1 MEENKT
7 GIFKLPVLFHF
18 YNAGEKSLVN
28 SFLTSLL
35 QLAA

>member
-18 YNAGEKSLVN
+18 YNAGEIVQYLIWS
-28 SFLTSLL
+28 
-35 QLAA
+35 QL